1 MFKKYSFIFC
11 NSIVYN
17 LIYVQAL
24 PNHNARH
31 VRNFI
36 ISLSWLSSLHL
47 LTSSPFQVLSWK
59 LFGLVRG
66 KCISILCP
74 LSPHTMSWC
83 PASKLTES
91 FRSNVTSLFIICLF
105 GHIWLFLVGFPKS
118 SAGSCP
124 LEPLMEIGFPVRDRG
139 MFQTHLS
146 VSYVY
151 FLSLLLVLSLL
162 SLGGIYSLSRKS
174 YCSFMTKWDT
184 LSIPQILSL
193 LCSRT

>member
-91 FRSNVTSLFIICLF
+91 FRSSVTSVYYLFVWPHLT
-105 GHIWLFLVGFPKS
+105 LPSRFPLIFCWVLPPGTS
-118 SAGSCP
+118 DG
-124 LEPLMEIGFPVRDRG
+124 DRI
-139 MFQTHLS
+139 S
-146 VSYVY
+146 
-151 FLSLLLVLSLL
+151 
-162 SLGGIYSLSRKS
+162 SLGS
-174 YCSFMTKWDT
+174 WHVPDT
-184 LSIPQILSL
+184 LVSFICISPLPA
-193 LCSRT
+193 SRPFFTQLGRNLFFI

>member
-91 FRSNVTSLFIICLF
+91 FRSSVTSVYYLFVWPHLT
-105 GHIWLFLVGFPKS
+105 LPSRFPLIF
-118 SAGSCP
+118 CP

-151 FLSLLLVLSLL
+151 FLSLFLVLSLL